1 MNTSSSQKKES
12 ATAAEI
18 LKSPFLLAILLLS
31 VAYAPVLIV
40 YLKQLWSREYYQFF
54 PFAFLTTLWFAA
66 TRAAGEPDFSG
77 ATPRQ
82 AGRWVVLVTAVMLTV
97 LGSLQGSPWL
107 CYAGYVLHL
116 ALLLELWQEEGSLR
130 RLGYVVL
137 PVLLTVRPP
146 LNLDETAIQKLQMI
160 TSQFASKFLSALG
173 IDHILSG
180 NIIQP
185 MKGPA
190 LLVEEA
196 CSGVQS
202 LFTVM
207 FIASFVGVAR
217 QYSLVRSLILIS
229 TAVFW
234 ALLMNICRVLAIA
247 IAQTQFAVDLTSGWK
262 HDAVGYAAMLLAIP
276 LFLSTDRFLGFLFGG
291 IPDDPRMYEKMNLF
305 VMIWNFLFTAPT
317 KTVRRSGGAGQSV
330 EEDLVWSCL
339 PKTRRLVLIMVAVLV
354 IASALP
360 AWFLPGFLRSL

>member
-1 MNTSSSQKKES
+1 MNTSASQKKEP

-18 LKSPFLLAILLLS
+18 LKSPFFLAILLLS
-31 VAYAPVLIV
+31 VAYAPVLVV

-54 PFAFLTTLWFAA
+54 PFAFVTTLWFAA
-66 TRAAGEPDFSG
+66 TRATREPDFSG

-82 AGRWVVLVTAVMLTV
+82 TGRWAVLVTAVMLTV
-97 LGSLQGSPWL
+97 IGGIQGSPWL

-116 ALLLELWQEEGSLR
+116 AMLLELWQEEGSLR
-130 RLGYVVL
+130 RLGYIVL

-146 LNLDETAIQKLQMI
+146 LNLDGTAIQKLQMI
-160 TSQFASKFLSALG
+160 TSQFASKFLNALG

-185 MKGPA
+185 MRGPA

-207 FIASFVGVAR
+207 FIASFISVAR
-217 QYSLVRSLILIS
+217 QYSVVRSLILIS

-276 LFLSTDRFLGFLFGG
+276 LLLSADRFLGFLIGG
-291 IPDDPRMYEKMNLF
+291 IPDDPRMYEKTNVF
-305 VMIWNFLFTAPT
+305 VMVWNFLFTTPA
-317 KTVRRSGGAGQSV
+317 KTVRRSESAVPPV
-330 EEDLVWSCL
+330 EENSVWSSL
-339 PKTRRLVLIMVAVLV
+339 PKTRRMALIAVAGVV
-354 IASALP
+354 IVSALP

>member
-1 MNTSSSQKKES
+1 MNTSSSQRKES

-18 LKSPFLLAILLLS
+18 LRSPFFLATLLLS
-31 VAYAPVLIV
+31 VAYAPVLLV

-54 PFAFLTTLWFAA
+54 PFSFVTVLWFAA
-66 TRAAGEPDFSG
+66 TRAAREPDFSG

-82 AGRWVVLVTAVMLTV
+82 AGRWAVLVTAVMLTV
-97 LGSLQGSPWL
+97 IGVIQGSPWL

-116 ALLLELWQEEGSLR
+116 AMLLELWQEEGSVR
-130 RLGYVVL
+130 RLGYIVL

-160 TSQFASKFLSALG
+160 TSQFASKFLNALG

-185 MKGPA
+185 MRGPA

-207 FIASFVGVAR
+207 FIASFIGVAR
-217 QYSLVRSLILIS
+217 QYSVVRSLILIS
-229 TAVFW
+229 TGVFW

-262 HDAVGYAAMLLAIP
+262 HDAVGYAALLLAIP
-276 LFLSTDRFLGFLFGG
+276 LLMSTDRFIGFLFGG
-291 IPDDPRMYEKMNLF
+291 IPDDSRMNPKLNVF
-305 VMIWNFLFTAPT
+305 VTVWNFLFTPPS
-317 KTVRRSGGAGQSV
+317 KTMRRSGGSGQQT
-330 EEDLVWSCL
+330 EAEAVWSML
-339 PKTRRLVLIMVAVLV
+339 PKTRRLQLIVAAVLV
-354 IASALP
+354 VLSALP
-360 AWFLPGFLRSL
+360 TWVMPGFFDSL